1 MIAGPIVA
9 LLSLIGIIAIIVWI
23 VQWTSAY
30 RRSRTALDILNER
43 LARGEIN
50 QAEYEAK
57 RKLNTTRNETD

>member
-23 VQWTSAY
+23 VQWTSGP
-30 RRSRTALDILNER
+30 SRTALDILNER
-43 LARGEIN
+43 LARGEID

-57 RKLNTTRNETD
+57 RKLITSRIERD